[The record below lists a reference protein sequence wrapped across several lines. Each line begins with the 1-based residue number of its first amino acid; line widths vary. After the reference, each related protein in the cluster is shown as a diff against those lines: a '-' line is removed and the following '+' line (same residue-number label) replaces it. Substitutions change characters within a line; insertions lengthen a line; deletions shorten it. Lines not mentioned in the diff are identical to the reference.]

1 MKQASIITSIYN
13 GEKFLRG
20 FLDNVL
26 SQTCINS
33 IEVLL
38 LDACSTDSTPDIIKE
53 YNHPSLKYHK
63 LESRLPIT
71 DTMNYAIDL
80 SSTDILS
87 FWNVDD
93 RRDNTSLDLQI
104 EYLNNNLNCDICYGY
119 VAWSFIENQ
128 TFEEN
133 DLSQI
138 YPCLDVSIESLMI
151 NNSPNCLPLW
161 RKKLH
166 KELGYFDTDFGT
178 ASDYEFWMRCASNNK
193 KFGKFYRIVGSYY
206 YNPEGLSTNSNSS
219 NASESELIKSKYK
232 HFLNEK

>member
-13 GEKFLRG
+13 GEKFLHG
-20 FLDNVL
+20 FLNNVI
-26 SQTCINS
+26 SQNCIDS

-38 LDACSTDSTPDIIKE
+38 LDACSTDSTEQIIKQ
-53 YNHPSLKYHK
+53 YNHPSLIYHK

-71 DTMNYAIDL
+71 DTMNRAIDL
-80 SSTDILS
+80 ANTEILT
-87 FWNVDD
+87 FWNIDD
-93 RRDNTSLDLQI
+93 RRNNTSLDLQI
-104 EYLNNNLNCDICYGY
+104 KYLNNNLDCDVCYGY

-138 YPCLDVSIESLMI
+138 YPCYDVSIESLMI

-166 KELGYFDTDFGT
+166 KELGYFDTSFNT
-178 ASDYEFWMRCASNNK
+178 ASDYEFWMRCAANK
-193 KFGKFYRIVGSYY
+193 KRFDKFYGIVGSYY
-206 YNPEGLSTNSNSS
+206 YNPNGLSTNSNSS
-219 NASESELIKSKYK
+219 NAIESELIKSKYK
-232 HFLNEK
+232 HFLK